1 MRVAN
6 SEEYLRAMLDA
17 IRPGT
22 EEVLA
27 FYDHRIG
34 VIGTDPTLMLMPW
47 DDHLVHRGD
56 GVFESLKYVGRKL
69 YQLDAHLRRM
79 RVSCQAIHL
88 EPPCTW
94 DELREA
100 VIEVAAAGNE
110 PDGLIRILI
119 GRGPGGFG
127 IDPFESPVQSL
138 YIVAYRKHARPEAYF
153 EKGVTAF
160 RTSIPAKQAWMAT
173 VKTTNYLPNVLMK
186 REAVMKRMDF
196 PFCFDDH
203 GFLAEG
209 ATENVALVD
218 DRGRLVIP
226 EFTNAL
232 AGTTLMRAV
241 DLVKGDMEIV
251 FKGVT
256 EDEIFAAREVMM
268 VGTSFDCI
276 GVVRYNG
283 KPIHDAKPG
292 PVARRIRQLLIE
304 DLQKFGLVF

>member
-1 MRVAN
+1 MRVAD
-6 SEEYLRAMLDA
+6 SQEYLDALLEA

-22 EEVLA
+22 DEVLA
-27 FYDHRIG
+27 FYDHRVG
-34 VIGTDPTLMLMPW
+34 VIGLDPKLMLMPW

-79 RVSCQAIHL
+79 KISCQAIHL
-88 EPPCTW
+88 EPPCSW
-94 DELREA
+94 AELKEA
-100 VIEVAAAGNE
+100 IMEVAAAGNE
-110 PDGLIRILI
+110 PDGLIRVLL

-127 IDPFESPVQSL
+127 LDPYESPVQSL
-138 YIVAYRKHARPEAYF
+138 YVVAYRMHKKPESAF
-153 EKGVTAF
+153 EKGVTAM
-160 RTSIPAKQAWMAT
+160 RTTIPAKQAWMAT

-186 REAVMKRMDF
+186 REAVLGRVDF
-196 PFCFDDH
+196 PFCYDGN

-218 DRGRLVIP
+218 EGGRLVIP

-241 DLVKGDMEIV
+241 DLVKDDMPII

-256 EDEIFAAREVMM
+256 EDEIFMAREVMM
-268 VGTSFDCI
+268 VGTSFDAI

-283 KPIHDAKPG
+283 KPIHDARPG
-292 PVARRIRQLLIE
+292 PVTRRIRELLQA
-304 DLQKFGLVF
+304 DLTKNGLPF

>member
-138 YIVAYRKHARPEAYF
+138 YIVAYRKHSRPETYF
-153 EKGVTAF
+153 DKGVTAF